1 MANSRGLR
9 MRNEPFWIPGAV
21 DEGNQSLQTSSVP
34 NTGTPARTVISQR
47 NPIHY
52 IKFGEVQL
60 LY

>member
-1 MANSRGLR
+1 